1 MTQNINITTKDDK
14 RTSQKIPSWKSPEPE
29 RVQGHSLKKLTALHE
44 RIAKQMFD
52 IISSKEVIPKW
63 MALGK
68 TILCQKDPSKGN
80 AADNYE
86 YCASL

>member
-1 MTQNINITTKDDK
+1 
-14 RTSQKIPSWKSPEPE
+14 
-29 RVQGHSLKKLTALHE
+29 
-44 RIAKQMFD
+44 MFD